1 MGSTYVDFKGWK
13 YGVALVQFVSL
24 LSILFALFVASPALG
39 AEQLVRNGLFAQ
51 GTENKP
57 AYWTHA
63 GYAKDPSTTKF
74 TWEVGA
80 DGLGAIAI
88 ENLRPNDAR
97 WIQTVPVSPDTWY
110 RISGWV
116 RTQGVGSAKMGA
128 YLSVMGTFH
137 NTKDLRGTQ
146 SWKPVSM
153 WVRTG
158 SLDTQIKL
166 GARLGGYS
174 SENSGSAFFSGI
186 SVEEAGYPALGT
198 PYVYGGKAGEVPE
211 DNPFWVEI
219 LGLLMV
225 IGVGLLIWRYVA
237 GAENRVPR

>member
-1 MGSTYVDFKGWK
+1 MQS
-13 YGVALVQFVSL
+13 VSL
-24 LSILFALFVASPALG
+24 LSILLALAFASPASG

-51 GTENKP
+51 GTEGKP
-57 AYWTHA
+57 SHWATA
-63 GYAKDPSTTKF
+63 GFAKDPSTTKF

-80 DGLGAIAI
+80 DGIGAIGI
-88 ENLRPNDAR
+88 ENQRPNDAR
-97 WIQTVPVSPDTWY
+97 WTQSVPVSPDSWY
-110 RISGWV
+110 RVSGWI
-116 RTQGVGSAKMGA
+116 RTEGVGSGKMGA

-158 SLDTQIKL
+158 SLDTQLQL

-174 SENSGSAFFSGI
+174 SENSGRAFFSGI

-198 PYVYGGKAGEVPE
+198 PYVYGGTAGEVPE

-219 LGLLMV
+219 VGLLIV